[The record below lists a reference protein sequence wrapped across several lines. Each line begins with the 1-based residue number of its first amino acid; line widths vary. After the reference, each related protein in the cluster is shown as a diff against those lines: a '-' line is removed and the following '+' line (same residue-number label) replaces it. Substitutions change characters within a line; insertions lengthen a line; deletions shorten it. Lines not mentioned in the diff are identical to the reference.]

1 MEKDENLNVDDEL
14 EDEVEGTETEPD
26 NEDAD
31 DEFEYDEEGN
41 IIIPDVVEDND
52 DDSVVEESEDG
63 SETEQDESTE
73 QQTDDADEGQ
83 ETAPEKPAEDE
94 RDKRIAEL
102 ERENKA
108 LKSQGKETLKKLGV
122 ETDDVLAGFEKL
134 AAEADDISV
143 EEYRKKRAESA
154 RDEEA
159 RQLLQRT
166 EFEKKMKADL
176 EELQR
181 FYPETKKLTAITQVQ
196 NFAEFGKLRD
206 MGLSP
211 KQAYAAANADGVRDS
226 VAAAVKQQSLNET
239 KQHLQ
244 SAVPKKAKGDSIT
257 MTKSELAQ
265 WRDLFPDKSDKE
277 IIALYKSSL
286 TK

>member
-1 MEKDENLNVDDEL
+1 MEKDENLNADDEL
-14 EDEVEGTETEPD
+14 EDEVEGAETDPND
-26 NEDAD
+26 EDAD

-41 IIIPDVVEDND
+41 IIIPDVVEDD
-52 DDSVVEESEDG
+52 ERDAEGDGEENP
-63 SETEQDESTE
+63 ETEQDDSSE

-83 ETAPEKPAEDE
+83 KTDPEKPAEDE

-134 AAEADDISV
+134 AAEADDIPV

-196 NFAEFGKLRD
+196 NFAEFGRLRD

-244 SAVPKKAKGDSIT
+244 SAVPQKAKGDTIT
-257 MTKSELAQ
+257 MTRKELLE

-277 IIALYKSSL
+277 IIALYRNSA

>member
-1 MEKDENLNVDDEL
+1 MEQDENLNVDDEL
-14 EDEVEGTETEPD
+14 EEEVEGTETDPD
-26 NEDAD
+26 NGDTD

-41 IIIPDVVEDND
+41 IIIPDVVED
-52 DDSVVEESEDG
+52 DDSDADEDG
-63 SETEQDESTE
+63 DESPEPEQDDSSE
-73 QQTDDADEGQ
+73 QQTDDADKGQ
-83 ETAPEKPAEDE
+83 KTDPEKPAEDE

-134 AAEADDISV
+134 AAEADDIPV

-181 FYPETKKLTAITQVQ
+181 FYPETKKLTSITQVQ

-206 MGLSP
+206 MGLTP

-257 MTKSELAQ
+257 ITKSELAQ

-277 IIALYKSSL
+277 ILALYKSSL
-286 TK
+286 RK

>member
-1 MEKDENLNVDDEL
+1 MEQDENLNVDDEL
-14 EDEVEGTETEPD
+14 EEEVEGTETDPD
-26 NEDAD
+26 NGDAD

-41 IIIPDVVEDND
+41 IIIPDVVED
-52 DDSVVEESEDG
+52 DDSDADEDG
-63 SETEQDESTE
+63 DESPEPEQDDSSE

-83 ETAPEKPAEDE
+83 KTDPEKPAEDE

-134 AAEADDISV
+134 AAEADDIPV

-181 FYPETKKLTAITQVQ
+181 FYPETKKLTSITQVQ

-206 MGLSP
+206 MGLTP

-257 MTKSELAQ
+257 ITKSELAQ

-277 IIALYKSSL
+277 ILALYKSSL
-286 TK
+286 RK

>member
-1 MEKDENLNVDDEL
+1 MEQDENLTVDADL
-14 EDEVEGTETEPD
+14 EDEVEGTETD
-26 NEDAD
+26 NKDGD

-41 IIIPDVVEDND
+41 IIIPDVVEDSD

-73 QQTDDADEGQ
+73 QQTDNADEG
-83 ETAPEKPAEDE
+83 EKSDPEQPIEDE

-102 ERENKA
+102 ERKNKA
-108 LKSQGKETLKKLGV
+108 LESQGKETLKKLGV
-122 ETDDVLAGFEKL
+122 ETDNVLEGLEKL
-134 AAEADDISV
+134 AAEADDIPI

-159 RQLLQRT
+159 RLLLQRT

-176 EELQR
+176 AELQSA
-181 FYPETKKLTAITQVQ
+181 YPETKKLTSITQVQ
-196 NFAEFGKLRD
+196 NFAEFGRLRD
-206 MGLSP
+206 MGLTP
-211 KQAYAAANADGVRDS
+211 KQAYAAANPDGVREN

-244 SAVPKKAKGDSIT
+244 SAVPKKAKGDTIT
-257 MTKSELAQ
+257 MTRKELLE

-277 IIALYKSSL
+277 IIALYKNSA

>member
-1 MEKDENLNVDDEL
+1 MEQDENLNVDDEL
-14 EDEVEGTETEPD
+14 EEEVEGTETDPD
-26 NEDAD
+26 NGDAA

-41 IIIPDVVEDND
+41 IIIPDVVED
-52 DDSVVEESEDG
+52 DDSDADEDG
-63 SETEQDESTE
+63 DESPEPEQDDSSE

-83 ETAPEKPAEDE
+83 KTDPEKPAEDE

-134 AAEADDISV
+134 AAEADDIPV

-181 FYPETKKLTAITQVQ
+181 FYPETKKLTSITQVQ

-206 MGLSP
+206 MGLTP

-257 MTKSELAQ
+257 ITKSELAQ

-277 IIALYKSSL
+277 ILALYKSSL
-286 TK
+286 RK

>member
-1 MEKDENLNVDDEL
+1 MEQDENLTVDADL
-14 EDEVEGTETEPD
+14 EDEVEGTETD
-26 NEDAD
+26 NKDGD

-41 IIIPDVVEDND
+41 IIIPDVVEDSD
-52 DDSVVEESEDG
+52 DDSVVEENEDG

-73 QQTDDADEGQ
+73 QQTDNADEG
-83 ETAPEKPAEDE
+83 EKSDPEQPVEDE

-102 ERENKA
+102 ERKNKA
-108 LKSQGKETLKKLGV
+108 LESQGKETLKKLGV
-122 ETDDVLAGFEKL
+122 ETDNVLEGLEKL
-134 AAEADDISV
+134 AAEADDIPI

-159 RQLLQRT
+159 RLLLQRT

-176 EELQR
+176 AELQSA
-181 FYPETKKLTAITQVQ
+181 YPETKKLTSITQVQ
-196 NFAEFGKLRD
+196 NFAEFGRLRD
-206 MGLSP
+206 MGLTP
-211 KQAYAAANADGVRDS
+211 KQAYAAANPDGVREN

-244 SAVPKKAKGDSIT
+244 SAVPKKAKGDTIT
-257 MTKSELAQ
+257 MTRKELLE

-277 IIALYKSSL
+277 IIALYKNSA

>member
-1 MEKDENLNVDDEL
+1 MEQDENLNLDDEL
-14 EDEVEGTETEPD
+14 EEEVEGTETEPE

-41 IIIPDVVEDND
+41 IIIPDVVED
-52 DDSVVEESEDG
+52 DDSDADEDG
-63 SETEQDESTE
+63 EENPETEQDESTE
-73 QQTDDADEGQ
+73 QQTDNADEGKKSD
-83 ETAPEKPAEDE
+83 PEKPAEDE

-122 ETDDVLAGFEKL
+122 ETDSVLEGLEKL
-134 AAEADDISV
+134 AAEADDIPI

-159 RQLLQRT
+159 RLLLQRT

-176 EELQR
+176 AELQSV
-181 FYPETKKLTAITQVQ
+181 YPETKKLTSITQVQ

-206 MGLSP
+206 MGLTP
-211 KQAYAAANADGVRDS
+211 KQAYAAANPDGVREN

-244 SAVPKKAKGDSIT
+244 SAVPKKAKGDAIT
-257 MTKSELAQ
+257 MTRKELLE

-277 IIALYKSSL
+277 IIALYKESA

>member
-1 MEKDENLNVDDEL
+1 MEQDENLNVDDEL
-14 EDEVEGTETEPD
+14 EEEVEGTETDPD

-41 IIIPDVVEDND
+41 IIIPDVVED
-52 DDSVVEESEDG
+52 DDSDADEDG
-63 SETEQDESTE
+63 DESPEPEQDESSE

-83 ETAPEKPAEDE
+83 KTDPEKPAEDE

-134 AAEADDISV
+134 AAEADDIPV

-196 NFAEFGKLRD
+196 NFAEFGRLRD

>member
-1 MEKDENLNVDDEL
+1 MEQDENLTVDADL
-14 EDEVEGTETEPD
+14 EDEVEGTETD
-26 NEDAD
+26 NKDGD

-41 IIIPDVVEDND
+41 IIIPDVVEDSD

-73 QQTDDADEGQ
+73 QQTDNADEG
-83 ETAPEKPAEDE
+83 EKSDPEQPVEDE

-102 ERENKA
+102 ERKNKA
-108 LKSQGKETLKKLGV
+108 LESQGKETLKKLGV
-122 ETDDVLAGFEKL
+122 ETDNVLEGLEKL
-134 AAEADDISV
+134 AAEADDIPI

-159 RQLLQRT
+159 RLLLQRT

-176 EELQR
+176 AELQSA
-181 FYPETKKLTAITQVQ
+181 YPETKKLTSITQVQ
-196 NFAEFGKLRD
+196 NFAEFGRLRD
-206 MGLSP
+206 MGLTP
-211 KQAYAAANADGVRDS
+211 KQAYAAANPDGVREN

-244 SAVPKKAKGDSIT
+244 SAVPKKAKGDTIT
-257 MTKSELAQ
+257 MTRKELLE

-277 IIALYKSSL
+277 IIALYKNSA

>member
-1 MEKDENLNVDDEL
+1 MEQDENLNVDDEL
-14 EDEVEGTETEPD
+14 EEEVEGTEPDPD
-26 NEDAD
+26 NGDAD

-41 IIIPDVVEDND
+41 IIIPDVVED
-52 DDSVVEESEDG
+52 DDSDADEDG
-63 SETEQDESTE
+63 DESPEPEQDDSSE
-73 QQTDDADEGQ
+73 QPTDDADKGQ
-83 ETAPEKPAEDE
+83 KTDPEKPAKDE

-134 AAEADDISV
+134 AAEADDIPV

-181 FYPETKKLTAITQVQ
+181 FYPETKKLTSITQVQ

-206 MGLSP
+206 MGLTP

-239 KQHLQ
+239 KKHLQ

-257 MTKSELAQ
+257 ITKSELAQ

-277 IIALYKSSL
+277 ILALYKSSL
-286 TK
+286 RK

>member
-1 MEKDENLNVDDEL
+1 MEQDENLNVDDEL
-14 EDEVEGTETEPD
+14 EEEVEGTETDPD
-26 NEDAD
+26 NGDTD

-41 IIIPDVVEDND
+41 IIIPDVVED
-52 DDSVVEESEDG
+52 DDSDADEDG
-63 SETEQDESTE
+63 DESPEPEQDDSSE

-83 ETAPEKPAEDE
+83 KTDPEKPAEDE

-134 AAEADDISV
+134 AAEADDIPV

-181 FYPETKKLTAITQVQ
+181 FYPETKKLTSITQVQ

-206 MGLSP
+206 MGLTP

-257 MTKSELAQ
+257 ITKSELAQ

-277 IIALYKSSL
+277 ILALYKSSL
-286 TK
+286 RK

>member
-1 MEKDENLNVDDEL
+1 MEQDENLTVDADL
-14 EDEVEGTETEPD
+14 EDEVEGTGTD
-26 NEDAD
+26 NKDGD

-41 IIIPDVVEDND
+41 IIIPDVVEDSD
-52 DDSVVEESEDG
+52 DDSVVEENEDG

-73 QQTDDADEGQ
+73 QQTDNADEG
-83 ETAPEKPAEDE
+83 EKSDPEQPVEDE

-102 ERENKA
+102 ERKNKA
-108 LKSQGKETLKKLGV
+108 LESQGKETLKKLGV
-122 ETDDVLAGFEKL
+122 ETDNVLEGLEKL
-134 AAEADDISV
+134 AAEADDIPI

-159 RQLLQRT
+159 RLLLQRT

-176 EELQR
+176 AELQSA
-181 FYPETKKLTAITQVQ
+181 YPETKKLTSITQVQ
-196 NFAEFGKLRD
+196 NFAEFGRLRD
-206 MGLSP
+206 MGLTP
-211 KQAYAAANADGVRDS
+211 KQAYAAANPDGVREN

-244 SAVPKKAKGDSIT
+244 SAVPKKAKGDTIT
-257 MTKSELAQ
+257 MTRKELLE

-277 IIALYKSSL
+277 IIALYKNSA

>member
-1 MEKDENLNVDDEL
+1 MEKDENLTVDADL
-14 EDEVEGTETEPD
+14 EDEVEGTETD
-26 NEDAD
+26 NKDGD

-41 IIIPDVVEDND
+41 IIIPDVVEDSD

-73 QQTDDADEGQ
+73 QQTDNADEG
-83 ETAPEKPAEDE
+83 EKSDPEQPVEDE

-102 ERENKA
+102 ERKNKA
-108 LKSQGKETLKKLGV
+108 LESQGKETLKKLGV
-122 ETDDVLAGFEKL
+122 ETDNVLEGLEKL
-134 AAEADDISV
+134 AAEADDIPI

-159 RQLLQRT
+159 RLLLQRT

-176 EELQR
+176 AELQSA
-181 FYPETKKLTAITQVQ
+181 YPETKKLTSITQVQ
-196 NFAEFGKLRD
+196 NFAEFGRLRD
-206 MGLSP
+206 MGLTP
-211 KQAYAAANADGVRDS
+211 KQAYAAANPDGVREN

-244 SAVPKKAKGDSIT
+244 SAVPKKAKGDTIT
-257 MTKSELAQ
+257 MTRKELLE

-277 IIALYKSSL
+277 IIALYKNSA